1 MKIIWSTLLKSNFF
15 RRALITHLKARYFNE
30 FNHSIP
36 LGNGYW
42 ADIMENDGYDSFS
55 EIFIKQEYLNLLPN
69 KKISRI
75 VDIGAHYGYF
85 SLWLQ
90 AKFPESEIYSLL
102 IEPSPS
108 SCRSLEHL
116 VQLKSLKGRFRFI
129 NKAIGNPENK
139 HSNFYDRPH
148 MAGSI
153 FASTTKSE
161 DVTKV
166 EQLCDTELLSE
177 YPPPYDLIKCD
188 IEGAEW
194 DFMQNYDSIIRKTNY
209 LLLEWHSWH
218 SGGNGLSQ
226 LENKLKELSFKIT
239 KKTNSE
245 NASGRDGQVGLI
257 LAENQKFQF

>member
-42 ADIMENDGYDSFS
+42 ADIMENDSYDSFS
-55 EIFIKQEYLNLLPN
+55 EIFIKQEYLDFLPN
-69 KKISRI
+69 NKICRM

-90 AKFPESEIYSLL
+90 SKFPESEIHSLL
-102 IEPSPS
+102 IEPSPRS
-108 SCRSLEHL
+108 SRSLEHL
-116 VQLKSLKGRFRFI
+116 VMLKSLNGRFRYI
-129 NKAIGNPENK
+129 NKAIGNAKNK
-139 HSNFYDRPH
+139 HSHFYDRPH

-153 FASTTKSE
+153 FTSTLSSE
-161 DVTKV
+161 DSIEV
-166 EQLCDTELLSE
+166 ERLCESELLSE

-194 DFMQNYDSIIRKTNY
+194 DFIQNYDSIIRKTNH

-218 SGGNGLSQ
+218 SGGNGFPQ
-226 LENKLKELSFKIT
+226 LENKLKELGFKVT
-239 KKTNSE
+239 KKTSPE
-245 NASGRDGQVGLI
+245 SASGRDGQVGLL